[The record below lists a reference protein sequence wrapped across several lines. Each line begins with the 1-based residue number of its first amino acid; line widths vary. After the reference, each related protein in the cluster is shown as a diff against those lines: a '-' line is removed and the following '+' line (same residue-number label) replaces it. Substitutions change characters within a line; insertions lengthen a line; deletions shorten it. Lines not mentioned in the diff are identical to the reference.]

1 MIEKIKLFL
10 SEAHEEFKRI
20 NWPTRKEAL
29 RMVFIVVAISVAVAI
44 FLGGADFIFL
54 SLLKRIIS

>member
-1 MIEKIKLFL
+1 MKLFL
-10 SEAHEEFKRI
+10 RESHEEFKRI

-29 RMVFIVVAISVAVAI
+29 RMVLIVVAISVTVAI

-54 SLLKRIIS
+54 ILLKRIIS

>member
-1 MIEKIKLFL
+1 MIGKIKLFL
-10 SEAHEEFKRI
+10 SESRGEFKRI
-20 NWPTRKEAL
+20 NWPTRKEAF
-29 RMVFIVVAISVAVAI
+29 RMVFIVVAISVAVAV